1 MVTASCDFAPYDQP
15 ATAPIG
21 FDALMQNEKGIIAL
35 VAANRLVFAYS
46 NKQIND
52 AFMQALLVPNSKG
65 IYSTIGRALQAAKNY
80 NFNQNGD
87 RLNAFKFGL
96 MGDPAMRIAQP
107 KYQINCTSLNQLPWS
122 DTLYLK
128 AGEKYTLKGNLT
140 AKSQAIQNFNGLMDM
155 VLWDAPS
162 TKKTLANQTNSQAVP
177 IETQEQALFKGKATV
192 KNGQFEISFILP
204 GALPSSNSAALKLQ
218 LYAYN
223 DTADASMQFQS
234 IFIQGETTENRLDT
248 TGPSIYSYVN
258 APHFKSGDWVTAPA
272 TLYVKLNDS
281 SGIQSSGNQLGHDLK
296 LIIDDTVV
304 KNYILNSFF
313 SYDMNAYQ
321 SGIIEYPLPVL
332 EAGKHRLIMKA
343 WDLLGNVS
351 KDTIWIEVPSEKNK
365 NIRNLMVIPN
375 PVQTNARFSFEVNNT
390 IDPIT
395 VQLDVFD
402 ASGSRYF
409 SKNQKIQPRGNKIM
423 VDWDGLSTNGGLL
436 LPGKYYYR
444 IIVTQNGL
452 VEQLINSLLKF

>member
-1 MVTASCDFAPYDQP
+1 
-15 ATAPIG
+15 
-21 FDALMQNEKGIIAL
+21 MQNDKGIIAL

-65 IYSTIGRALQAAKNY
+65 LYRTIGQALQAAKNY

-107 KYQINCTSLNQLPWS
+107 KYQVNCTNLNQLPWS
-122 DTLYLK
+122 DTLNLK
-128 AGEKYTLKGNLT
+128 AGEKYTIKGNLSVKNQT
-140 AKSQAIQNFNGLMDM
+140 IQNFNGFIDM

-192 KNGQFEISFILP
+192 QNGQFEISFILP
-204 GALPSSNSAALKLQ
+204 GTLSASNKAALKLQ

-234 IFIQGETTENRLDT
+234 IFIQGATTQNRLDT

-258 APHFKSGDWVTAPA
+258 ASNFKSGDWVGAPA
-272 TLYVKLNDS
+272 TLYVKLKDS
-281 SGIQSSGNQLGHDLK
+281 SGIQSSGNELGHDLK
-296 LIIDDTVV
+296 LIIDDTLV
-304 KNYILNSFF
+304 KNYNLNTFF
-313 SYDMNAYQ
+313 IYDTNAYQ
-321 SGIIEYPLPVL
+321 SGAIEYPLPVL
-332 EAGKHRLIMKA
+332 DAGKHRLIMKA

-351 KDTIWIEVPSEKNK
+351 KDTIWIEVPSKKNR
-365 NIRNLMVIPN
+365 NIRNLSITPN
-375 PVQTNARFSFEVNNT
+375 PVQTNAKFSFELNNSA
-390 IDPIT
+390 DPIL
-395 VQLDVFD
+395 VQLEVFD
-402 ASGSRYF
+402 VNGNRHF
-409 SKNQKIQPRGNKIM
+409 STSQKIQPKGNKIL
-423 VDWDGLSTNGGLL
+423 VDWNGLSTNGGLL

-444 IIVTQNGL
+444 IIVTQNGV
-452 VEQLINSLLKF
+452 VEQLLNSLLKF

>member
-1 MVTASCDFAPYDQP
+1 
-15 ATAPIG
+15 
-21 FDALMQNEKGIIAL
+21 
-35 VAANRLVFAYS
+35 
-46 NKQIND
+46 
-52 AFMQALLVPNSKG
+52 
-65 IYSTIGRALQAAKNY
+65 
-80 NFNQNGD
+80 
-87 RLNAFKFGL
+87 
-96 MGDPAMRIAQP
+96 
-107 KYQINCTSLNQLPWS
+107 
-122 DTLYLK
+122 
-128 AGEKYTLKGNLT
+128 
-140 AKSQAIQNFNGLMDM
+140 MDM

-223 DTADASMQFQS
+223 DTVDASMQFQS
-234 IFIQGETTENRLDT
+234 IFIQGETTQNRLDT

-258 APHFKSGDWVTAPA
+258 ATHFKSGDWVTAPA

-296 LIIDDTVV
+296 LIIDDTLV
-304 KNYILNSFF
+304 KNYNLNTFF
-313 SYDMNAYQ
+313 SYDTNAYQ

-351 KDTIWIEVPSEKNK
+351 KDTILIEVPSNKNS
-365 NIRNLMVIPN
+365 NIRNLNVHPN
-375 PVQTNARFSFEVNNT
+375 PVKNNAKFSFELKNS

-395 VQLDVFD
+395 VQLEVFD
-402 ASGSRYF
+402 ASGNRHFYTS
-409 SKNQKIQPRGNKIM
+409 QKIQPSGNKIM
-423 VDWDGLSTNGGLL
+423 MDWNGQAIHGGILP
-436 LPGKYYYR
+436 PGKYYYK
-444 IIVTQNGL
+444 VTVLQNG
-452 VEQLINSLLKF
+452 VSEQMLNGLLKF

>member
-1 MVTASCDFAPYDQP
+1 
-15 ATAPIG
+15 
-21 FDALMQNEKGIIAL
+21 
-35 VAANRLVFAYS
+35 
-46 NKQIND
+46 
-52 AFMQALLVPNSKG
+52 
-65 IYSTIGRALQAAKNY
+65 
-80 NFNQNGD
+80 
-87 RLNAFKFGL
+87 
-96 MGDPAMRIAQP
+96 
-107 KYQINCTSLNQLPWS
+107 
-122 DTLYLK
+122 
-128 AGEKYTLKGNLT
+128 
-140 AKSQAIQNFNGLMDM
+140 
-155 VLWDAPS
+155 
-162 TKKTLANQTNSQAVP
+162 
-177 IETQEQALFKGKATV
+177 LFKGKATV

-304 KNYILNSFF
+304 KNYNLNTFF

-375 PVQTNARFSFEVNNT
+375 PVQTNAKFSFEVNNT